1 MTTTTEKKYI
11 KRTPEQ
17 RKAYLEA
24 QLNSVNAKLNKQKRK
39 EANAKRRETD
49 HLKYTF
55 AGDILK
61 VMGCDVR
68 EVDLALVLCAGYY
81 ATNKNAN
88 SKNVELYR
96 KAGLEILKENKK
108 EI

>member
-1 MTTTTEKKYI
+1 MR
-11 KRTPEQ
+11 RTPEQ

-24 QLNSVNAKLNKQKRK
+24 QLNSVKAKINKQKRK
-39 EANAKRRETD
+39 DYTVKKRETD

-61 VMGCDVR
+61 VLGCDIR
-68 EVDLALVLCAGYY
+68 EVDLALVLGAVYF

-108 EI
+108 

>member
-1 MTTTTEKKYI
+1 MR
-11 KRTPEQ
+11 RTPEQ

-24 QLNSVNAKLNKQKRK
+24 QLNSVKAKIKKQKRK
-39 EANAKRRETD
+39 DYTVKKRETD

-68 EVDLALVLCAGYY
+68 EVDLALVLGAVYF

>member
-1 MTTTTEKKYI
+1 MR
-11 KRTPEQ
+11 RTPEQ

-24 QLNSVNAKLNKQKRK
+24 QLNSVKAKINKQKRK
-39 EANAKRRETD
+39 DYTVKKRETD
-49 HLKYTF
+49 YLKYTF

-68 EVDLALVLCAGYY
+68 EVDLALVLGAVYF

-108 EI
+108 EIWQKHN

>member
-1 MTTTTEKKYI
+1 MR
-11 KRTPEQ
+11 RTPEQ

-24 QLNSVNAKLNKQKRK
+24 KLNSVKAELNKKKRK
-39 EANAKRRETD
+39 EVNIKRRETD

-68 EVDLALVLCAGYY
+68 EVDLALVLGAVYF

>member
-1 MTTTTEKKYI
+1 MR
-11 KRTPEQ
+11 RTPEQ
-17 RKAYLEA
+17 SKAYLEA
-24 QLNSVNAKLNKQKRK
+24 QLNSVKAKINKQKRK
-39 EANAKRRETD
+39 DYTVKRRETD

-68 EVDLALVLCAGYY
+68 EVDLPLVLGAFYY

-108 EI
+108 

>member
-1 MTTTTEKKYI
+1 MR
-11 KRTPEQ
+11 RTPEQ

-24 QLNSVNAKLNKQKRK
+24 KLNSVKAELNKKKRK
-39 EANAKRRETD
+39 EVNIKRRETD

-68 EVDLALVLCAGYY
+68 EVDLALVLGAVYF

-108 EI
+108 

>member
-1 MTTTTEKKYI
+1 MR
-11 KRTPEQ
+11 RTPEQ

-24 QLNSVNAKLNKQKRK
+24 QLNSVKAKINKQKRK
-39 EANAKRRETD
+39 DYTVKRRETD

-68 EVDLALVLCAGYY
+68 EVDLALVLGAVYF

-108 EI
+108 

>member
-1 MTTTTEKKYI
+1 MR
-11 KRTPEQ
+11 RTQEQ

-24 QLNSVNAKLNKQKRK
+24 QLNSVKAKINKQKRK
-39 EANAKRRETD
+39 DYTVKKRETD

-68 EVDLALVLCAGYY
+68 EVDLALVLGAVYF

>member
-1 MTTTTEKKYI
+1 MR
-11 KRTPEQ
+11 RTPEQ

-61 VMGCDVR
+61 VLGCDVR
-68 EVDLALVLCAGYY
+68 EVDLALVLGAVYF

-108 EI
+108 

>member
-1 MTTTTEKKYI
+1 MR
-11 KRTPEQ
+11 RTPEQ

-24 QLNSVNAKLNKQKRK
+24 QLNSVKAKINKQKRK

-68 EVDLALVLCAGYY
+68 EVDLALVLGAVYY

-108 EI
+108 

>member
-1 MTTTTEKKYI
+1 KKYI

-24 QLNSVNAKLNKQKRK
+24 QLNSVKAKINKQKRK
-39 EANAKRRETD
+39 DYTVKKRETD

-68 EVDLALVLCAGYY
+68 EVDLSLILGAVFY
-81 ATNKNAN
+81 ATSENAN
-88 SKNVELYR
+88 PKNVEIYR
-96 KAGLEILKENKK
+96 KKGLEILKENKK

>member
-1 MTTTTEKKYI
+1 MR
-11 KRTPEQ
+11 RTPEQ

-24 QLNSVNAKLNKQKRK
+24 QLNSVKAKINKQKRK
-39 EANAKRRETD
+39 DYTVKRRETD

-68 EVDLALVLCAGYY
+68 EVDLALVLGAVYF
-81 ATNKNAN
+81 ATSENAN
-88 SKNVELYR
+88 PKNVELYKR
-96 KAGLEILKENKK
+96 KGLEILKENKK

>member
-1 MTTTTEKKYI
+1 MR
-11 KRTPEQ
+11 RTPEQ

-24 QLNSVNAKLNKQKRK
+24 QLNSVKAKINKQKRK
-39 EANAKRRETD
+39 DYTVKRRETD

-68 EVDLALVLCAGYY
+68 EVDLALVLGAVYF

-108 EI
+108 EV

>member
-1 MTTTTEKKYI
+1 MR
-11 KRTPEQ
+11 RTPEQ

-24 QLNSVNAKLNKQKRK
+24 QLNSVKAKINKQKRK
-39 EANAKRRETD
+39 DYTVKRRETD

-68 EVDLALVLCAGYY
+68 EVDLALVLGAVYF

>member
-1 MTTTTEKKYI
+1 MR
-11 KRTPEQ
+11 RTPEQ

-24 QLNSVNAKLNKQKRK
+24 QLNSVKAKFNKKKRK
-39 EANAKRRETD
+39 EANTKRRETD

-68 EVDLALVLCAGYY
+68 EVDLALVLGAVFY
-81 ATNKNAN
+81 ATSENAN
-88 SKNVELYR
+88 LKNVELYR
-96 KAGLEILKENKK
+96 KKGLEILKENKK

>member
-1 MTTTTEKKYI
+1 MR
-11 KRTPEQ
+11 RTPEQ

-24 QLNSVNAKLNKQKRK
+24 QLNSVKAKINKQKRK
-39 EANAKRRETD
+39 DYTVKKRETD

-68 EVDLALVLCAGYY
+68 DFLTAHSAEYGPSVPQQF
-81 ATNKNAN
+81 
-88 SKNVELYR
+88 
-96 KAGLEILKENKK
+96 
-108 EI
+108 

>member
-1 MTTTTEKKYI
+1 MR
-11 KRTPEQ
+11 RTPEQ

-24 QLNSVNAKLNKQKRK
+24 KLNSVKAELNKKKRK
-39 EANAKRRETD
+39 EANTKRRETD

-68 EVDLALVLCAGYY
+68 EVDLALVLGAVYF

>member
-1 MTTTTEKKYI
+1 MR
-11 KRTPEQ
+11 RTPEQ

-24 QLNSVNAKLNKQKRK
+24 KLNSVKAELNKKKRK
-39 EANAKRRETD
+39 EVNIKRRETD

-68 EVDLALVLCAGYY
+68 EVDLALVLGAVYF

-108 EI
+108 EIWQ

>member
-1 MTTTTEKKYI
+1 MR
-11 KRTPEQ
+11 RTPEQ

-24 QLNSVNAKLNKQKRK
+24 QLNSVKAKLNKKKRK
-39 EANAKRRETD
+39 EANTKRRETD

-68 EVDLALVLCAGYY
+68 EVDLALVLGAVYF

-108 EI
+108 

>member
-1 MTTTTEKKYI
+1 MR
-11 KRTPEQ
+11 RTPEQ

-24 QLNSVNAKLNKQKRK
+24 QLNSVKAELNKKKRK
-39 EANAKRRETD
+39 EVNIKRRETD

-68 EVDLALVLCAGYY
+68 EVDLALVLGAVYF

>member
-1 MTTTTEKKYI
+1 MR
-11 KRTPEQ
+11 RTPEQ

-24 QLNSVNAKLNKQKRK
+24 QLNSVKAKINKQKRK
-39 EANAKRRETD
+39 DYTVRKRETD

-68 EVDLALVLCAGYY
+68 EVDLALVLGAVYF

>member
-1 MTTTTEKKYI
+1 MR
-11 KRTPEQ
+11 RTPEQ

-24 QLNSVNAKLNKQKRK
+24 QLNSVKAELNKKKRK
-39 EANAKRRETD
+39 EANTKRRETD

-68 EVDLALVLCAGYY
+68 EVDLALVLGAVYF

>member
-1 MTTTTEKKYI
+1 MR
-11 KRTPEQ
+11 RTPEQ

-24 QLNSVNAKLNKQKRK
+24 QLNSVKAKLNKKKRK
-39 EANAKRRETD
+39 EANTKRRETD

-68 EVDLALVLCAGYY
+68 EVDLALVLGAVYF

>member
-1 MTTTTEKKYI
+1 MR
-11 KRTPEQ
+11 RTPEQ

-24 QLNSVNAKLNKQKRK
+24 QLNSVKAELNKKKRK
-39 EANAKRRETD
+39 EANTKRRETD

-68 EVDLALVLCAGYY
+68 EVDLALVLGAVYF

-108 EI
+108 

>member
-1 MTTTTEKKYI
+1 MR
-11 KRTPEQ
+11 RTPEQ

-24 QLNSVNAKLNKQKRK
+24 QLNSVKAELNKKKRK
-39 EANAKRRETD
+39 EANTKRRETD

-68 EVDLALVLCAGYY
+68 EVDLALVLGAVYC

>member
-1 MTTTTEKKYI
+1 MR
-11 KRTPEQ
+11 RTPEQ

-68 EVDLALVLCAGYY
+68 EVDLALVLGAVYY

-108 EI
+108 

>member
-24 QLNSVNAKLNKQKRK
+24 QLNRVNAKLNKQKRK

-68 EVDLALVLCAGYY
+68 EVDLPLVLGAVFY
-81 ATNKNAN
+81 ATNENASPKNI
-88 SKNVELYR
+88 EIFR
-96 KAGLEILKENKK
+96 KAGLDLLKKK
-108 EI
+108 

>member
-1 MTTTTEKKYI
+1 MR
-11 KRTPEQ
+11 RTPEQ

-24 QLNSVNAKLNKQKRK
+24 QLNSVKAKINKQKRK
-39 EANAKRRETD
+39 DYTVKKRETD

-68 EVDLALVLCAGYY
+68 EVDLALVLGAVYY

-108 EI
+108 KFDKNIIRIY

>member
-1 MTTTTEKKYI
+1 MR
-11 KRTPEQ
+11 RTPEQ

-24 QLNSVNAKLNKQKRK
+24 QLNSVKAKLNKKKRK
-39 EANAKRRETD
+39 EANTKRRETD

-68 EVDLALVLCAGYY
+68 EVDLALVLGAVYF

-88 SKNVELYR
+88 SKNVELYK

>member
-1 MTTTTEKKYI
+1 MR
-11 KRTPEQ
+11 RTPEQ

-24 QLNSVNAKLNKQKRK
+24 QLNSVKAELNKKKRK

-61 VMGCDVR
+61 VLGCDVR
-68 EVDLALVLCAGYY
+68 EVDLALVLGAVYF

-108 EI
+108 

>member
-1 MTTTTEKKYI
+1 MR
-11 KRTPEQ
+11 RTPEQ

-24 QLNSVNAKLNKQKRK
+24 QLNSVKAKINKQKRK
-39 EANAKRRETD
+39 DYTVKRRETD

-68 EVDLALVLCAGYY
+68 EVDLALVLGAVYY

-88 SKNVELYR
+88 SKNVEIYR

-108 EI
+108 

>member
-1 MTTTTEKKYI
+1 MTTPTEKKYI

-61 VMGCDVR
+61 VIGCDVR
-68 EVDLALVLCAGYY
+68 EVDLSLILGAVFY
-81 ATNKNAN
+81 ATSENAN
-88 SKNVELYR
+88 PKNVELYR
-96 KAGLEILKENKK
+96 KTGLEILKENKK
-108 EI
+108 

>member
-1 MTTTTEKKYI
+1 MR
-11 KRTPEQ
+11 RTPEQ

-24 QLNSVNAKLNKQKRK
+24 QLNSVKAKLNKKKRK
-39 EANAKRRETD
+39 EANTKRRETD

-68 EVDLALVLCAGYY
+68 EVDLALVLGAVYF
-81 ATNKNAN
+81 ATSENAN
-88 SKNVELYR
+88 PKNVELYK

>member
-1 MTTTTEKKYI
+1 MR
-11 KRTPEQ
+11 RTPEQ

-24 QLNSVNAKLNKQKRK
+24 QLNSVKAKLNKKKRK
-39 EANAKRRETD
+39 EANTKRRETD

-61 VMGCDVR
+61 VLGCDVR
-68 EVDLALVLCAGYY
+68 EVDLALVLGAVFY

-88 SKNVELYR
+88 YKNVEIYR

-108 EI
+108 

>member
-1 MTTTTEKKYI
+1 MR
-11 KRTPEQ
+11 RTPEQ

-24 QLNSVNAKLNKQKRK
+24 QLNSVKAKINKQKRK
-39 EANAKRRETD
+39 DYTVKKRETD

-61 VMGCDVR
+61 VMGCDIR
-68 EVDLALVLCAGYY
+68 EVDLALVLGAVYF